1 LQGSTTIGQCDH
13 KRHSLLQHAVTIDEL
28 LLRIIV
34 NLVFWRRNPL
44 GLQQR
49 WRPAAWPITTLCDMQ
64 RQQIFA
70 RRFEKMAR
78 WSSVRLEGQ
87 HRRTKKEYLSSMIH
101 VRVRY
106 ESRTP
111 ADKRGTEARP
121 DDFTISKAFF
131 HQYRAST
138 IAFFFSQSRV
148 QCLLLLLYIPRR
160 FPYTCGYLHYHQ
172 ATDLAVNS
180 PIATYRTL
188 NCHPH
193 NRTRRHL

>member
-131 HQYRAST
+131 LS
-138 IAFFFSQSRV
+138 IPSLNNCF
-148 QCLLLLLYIPRR
+148 LLLSVSRSVSTSSLV
-160 FPYTCGYLHYHQ
+160 YTAAISIYLRLSPLPSGHRPCCQ
-172 ATDLAVNS
+172 FTDSHVQNS
-180 PIATYRTL
+180 QL
-188 NCHPH
+188 SSS
-193 NRTRRHL
+193 